1 MAKYRIE
8 ISATAGKQI
17 RRLAQKDQIAIIRRI
32 QELERGPRPRQLR
45 KFAGYDDVY
54 RIRVG
59 NYRIL
64 YGVEGTK
71 LIVIV
76 LKVGHRRDVYRK

>member
-8 ISATAGKQI
+8 VSATAEKQI
-17 RRLAQKDQIAIIRRI
+17 RRLAQKDQIEIIRRI
-32 QELERGPRPRQLR
+32 QELETNPRPRQSR
-45 KFAGYDDVY
+45 KLGGYDDVY

-64 YGVEGTK
+64 YTVEGTR

-76 LKVGHRRDVYRK
+76 LKIGHRRDVYRK